1 MFSLLLRILFS
12 RKHGKGRPCAAGH
25 RHPFPA
31 RLTCS
36 GRLSTVALLLTVGAG
51 IHPAAVQAAAH
62 HHAAAHRAITVDITG
77 DLDEHQILNIRSHL
91 SLTRFSDSETPSEA
105 IFNRM
110 YGKARQET
118 AKALEPFGYYSPDIA
133 TSHHERNGVHRVE
146 IKVAK
151 GLPVMVTE
159 VVITLA
165 GPGEHDALL
174 QEAVRRFP
182 IRQGDALDHQVYED
196 SKDRLITAALE
207 NGYHRATFQDNRV
220 EISRKTRSASM
231 RLHLDTGPQYLV
243 GPLSFD
249 TDVIDHDL
257 LHRISPVHEGDPLS
271 PRALTRLRQALFNAG
286 YFKTVDLEY
295 DLDQAVAGKVPIK
308 VALTPNL
315 VHKYGVGLGY
325 GTDTGARGTLEYA
338 NRYLNRAGHQLEL
351 QLQPAERKSNLG
363 GTYTIPIGDPRKDR
377 LALSAKYE
385 TETFNNTDTQ
395 TLNATVSNDHFR
407 EWGEYSTFVQFID
420 ERYSVGSAG
429 TNRKSLV
436 VPGLK
441 GSVFWADDRISTKRG
456 IRLSATVI
464 GSEENVLA
472 GTSFLQT
479 TLRAKAIYSFFDEW
493 RLLGRGE
500 IGTTLVNDIYNL
512 PPTLRY
518 YAGGDQSVRG
528 YGYKRIGPVDAQGN
542 VVGGKDLLTCSV
554 ELERTLF
561 DAWSG
566 AVFYDSGTATN
577 SFADLAMHS
586 GAGIGVRWNGVFGQ
600 IRLDVAKALDQEGTW
615 RIHLTMGA
623 DL

>member
-1 MFSLLLRILFS
+1 VQFIDERYSVGSAGTNRKSLVVPGLKGSVFWADDRIS
-12 RKHGKGRPCAAGH
+12 TKRGI
-25 RHPFPA
+25 
-31 RLTCS
+31 
-36 GRLSTVALLLTVGAG
+36 RLSATVIG
-51 IHPAAVQAAAH
+51 
-62 HHAAAHRAITVDITG
+62 
-77 DLDEHQILNIRSHL
+77 
-91 SLTRFSDSETPSEA
+91 SEENVLASTS
-105 IFNRM
+105 FLQTTLR
-110 YGKARQET
+110 
-118 AKALEPFGYYSPDIA
+118 AKAIYSFFD
-133 TSHHERNGVHRVE
+133 EWR
-146 IKVAK
+146 
-151 GLPVMVTE
+151 
-159 VVITLA
+159 
-165 GPGEHDALL
+165 LL
-174 QEAVRRFP
+174 
-182 IRQGDALDHQVYED
+182 G
-196 SKDRLITAALE
+196 
-207 NGYHRATFQDNRV
+207 
-220 EISRKTRSASM
+220 
-231 RLHLDTGPQYLV
+231 
-243 GPLSFD
+243 
-249 TDVIDHDL
+249 
-257 LHRISPVHEGDPLS
+257 
-271 PRALTRLRQALFNAG
+271 
-286 YFKTVDLEY
+286 
-295 DLDQAVAGKVPIK
+295 
-308 VALTPNL
+308 
-315 VHKYGVGLGY
+315 
-325 GTDTGARGTLEYA
+325 RG
-338 NRYLNRAGHQLEL
+338 
-351 QLQPAERKSNLG
+351 
-363 GTYTIPIGDPRKDR
+363 
-377 LALSAKYE
+377 
-385 TETFNNTDTQ
+385 
-395 TLNATVSNDHFR
+395 
-407 EWGEYSTFVQFID
+407 VQFID